1 MTYRANQS
9 GSASAGRHISIF
21 AAVSFAALA
30 GLAQTASA
38 ADVEGQA
45 VFQGLILDTCTVN
58 VLNPGVLGASGD
70 QTRLA
75 SDEVGGV
82 PANALVVTN
91 SDRSSVQ
98 VLPPVAFETAPVGS
112 DLNTTF
118 GTSYTLAGTTTGS
131 AEDGQT
137 LTSLNLGATD
147 MIINAEAQKAE
158 GNYNGGQY
166 SFVTTVRCV
175 TP

>member
-1 MTYRANQS
+1 MTYILKHADKGTAMRRASQLT
-9 GSASAGRHISIF
+9 AGTLLAF
-21 AAVSFAALA
+21 A
-30 GLAQTASA
+30 GLAQTAVA
-38 ADVEGQA
+38 ADVDAQA

-58 VLNPGVLGASGD
+58 VLNPGVLGASTD
-70 QTRLA
+70 QTKLA
-75 SDEVGGV
+75 STEIGGL
-82 PANALVVTN
+82 PANALIVTN

-98 VLPPVAFETAPVGS
+98 VLPPLAFETAPVGS
-112 DLNTTF
+112 DLNTQF
-118 GTSYTLAGTTTGS
+118 STSYSLAGTTTGS

-137 LTSLNLGATD
+137 LTALNLGTSD
-147 MIINAEAQKAE
+147 MIINAAAEKTE

>member
-1 MTYRANQS
+1 MTYNKKQTYKGRAICR
-9 GSASAGRHISIF
+9 ASCLT
-21 AAVSFAALA
+21 AATLLTMTTFT
-30 GLAQTASA
+30 QTATA
-38 ADVEGQA
+38 ADVDAQA

-58 VLNPGVLGASGD
+58 VLNPGVLGASTD

-75 SDEVGGV
+75 STEIGGL
-82 PANALVVTN
+82 PANALIITN

-98 VLPPVAFETAPVGS
+98 VLPPLAFETAPVGS
-112 DLNTTF
+112 DLNTQF
-118 GTSYTLAGTTTGS
+118 STSYTLAGTTTGS

-137 LTSLNLGATD
+137 LTALNLGTSD
-147 MIINAEAQKAE
+147 MIINAAAEKTE